1 MTRRK
6 VVTAAALLLASSTA
20 MAVENV
26 VAPLPADT
34 QALLNLYPG
43 SRAELDQGKVRIL
56 YGVPMT
62 AGITPADAA
71 QRFIVEHGSAFGVG
85 QLTATQ
91 TFSTPTSDGKFTI
104 SGYTQHIN
112 GVPVEY
118 GNLRIMVKHDP
129 FPQVVY
135 AAGTLAPMPEGG
147 LNAAALEGPM
157 ALRLAQA
164 HMLARGAKVWTAPQL
179 VVFQGEG
186 TWAAP
191 ILAWKMTAS
200 SPNPADAYAMT
211 FFIDAR
217 TGVTLHVRNDVVNT
231 DVAGTVKGFGTQGT
245 SPDTNTNLPVLM
257 DIPEIRVT
265 IQGGNNTVSDRL
277 GVFSILNPGTTPVT
291 VLTGVHSNV
300 SGGGPW
306 VNVVPVSLG
315 PTVSGTLA
323 NVTPPG
329 PANFILNPT
338 PSQGLT
344 AQINTFIGV
353 TKTHNMFKDRAPA
366 FTALDI
372 ALTSNTG
379 VAGTCNA
386 NFNPSNLTINF
397 FNAGGGCVNTAY
409 SGVISHEYGHFIV
422 NRLNLA
428 QGAFG
433 EGFGDCCAELLW
445 DDFILGR
452 DFSGPG
458 TNVRNPI
465 ASNIQYPCGSAIHT
479 CGMVL
484 GGGWWRTR
492 ENFGTF
498 YGSADGLNRT
508 RDLFVK
514 WALMTVGGSGSNAAV
529 PANIVEILVADDN
542 DGNTSNGTPNYSR
555 ICPAWAAH
563 SLPCPA
569 VSLIGFQYPSG
580 RPTTI
585 LPNQTFS
592 FPVNAVAISVAP
604 VAGTGTL
611 SYRIGTA
618 GAFTTISMPQGAAN
632 QYTAVLPAAPCG
644 SIVQYYVGATAT
656 GGTIVTDPQNAPTS
670 VFSTIAV
677 TGTTTVADLNM
688 NTDPGWTVT
697 NDPSLLSGQWERG
710 VPVTPAPTNCPP
722 ADFNG
727 GGGQAWVTH
736 NLAGNF
742 DVDNGPTTLTTG
754 VYNLSAYPSVEVSYA
769 RWIQSINGVLDTLRF
784 EYSTNNGGTWT
795 LLENAATTAGW
806 NVVTFTVAA
815 PTAQTRFRWIANDN
829 PNDSVTE
836 GGVDRFRIVGFT
848 CGTAT
853 CYANCDGS
861 TSAPILNVNDFVCFQ
876 NLFAAG
882 SSLANCDG
890 STIPPVLN
898 VNDFVCFQN
907 AFSAGCP

>member
-1 MTRRK
+1 MARRK
-6 VVTAAALLLASSTA
+6 VVTVAALLSACSLA
-20 MAVENV
+20 MAVEQAV
-26 VAPLPADT
+26 PVPGPDT
-34 QALLNLYPG
+34 QALLDLYPG
-43 SRAELDQGKVRIL
+43 SRVEFDQGKVRMF
-56 YGVPMT
+56 YGIPMT
-62 AGITPADAA
+62 AGINAADAA
-71 QRFIVEHGSAFGVG
+71 ARFISDHGSAFGVG

-91 TFSTPTSDGKFTI
+91 TFSTPTIDGKFTI
-104 SGYTQHIN
+104 TGYVQHIN

-118 GNLRIMVKHDP
+118 GNLRIMVMHEP
-129 FPQVVY
+129 IPQVVY
-135 AAGTLAPMPEGG
+135 AAGTLASMPEGG
-147 LNAAALEGPM
+147 LTPALDGPM

-164 HMLARGAKVWTAPQL
+164 HMLAKGAKVWTAPQL
-179 VVFQGEG
+179 VIYQGEG
-186 TWAAP
+186 SWTTP
-191 ILAWKMTAS
+191 VLAWKVTGS
-200 SPNPADAYAMT
+200 SPNPADAYSLT

-217 TGVTLHVRNDVVNT
+217 TGVTRHVRNDVVNT
-231 DVAGTVKGFGTQGT
+231 DVVGTVKGWGTPGT
-245 SPDTNTNLPVLM
+245 SPDTNTNPPVLM

-265 IQGGNNTVSDRL
+265 IQGGNNAVADRL

-291 VLTGVHSNV
+291 VLTGVHSSV

-315 PTVSGTLA
+315 PTVAQSLT

-379 VAGTCNA
+379 VSGTCNA

-465 ASNIQYPCGSAIHT
+465 ASNIQYPCSSAIHT
-479 CGMVL
+479 CGMVI
-484 GGGWWRTR
+484 GGAWWRTR
-492 ENFGTF
+492 ENMGAF
-498 YGSADGLNRT
+498 YGSANGLDRT

-514 WALMTVGGSGSNAAV
+514 WALMTVGGSGTNAAV
-529 PANIVEILVADDN
+529 PANVVEVLVADDD

-563 SLPCPA
+563 SLQCPA
-569 VSLIGFQYPSG
+569 LSLITFNYPNG
-580 RPTTI
+580 RPATVT
-585 LPNQTFS
+585 PNQTFS
-592 FPVNAVAISVAP
+592 FPVNVTAVSVPP

-611 SYRIGTA
+611 SYRIGTS
-618 GAFTTISMPQGAAN
+618 GSFTTVPMTQGAAN

-644 SIVQYYVGATAT
+644 SQIQYYVGATAQ
-656 GGTIVTDPQNAPTS
+656 GGTIVTDPGNPPTT
-670 VFSTIAV
+670 VFTATSAA
-677 TGTTTVADLNM
+677 GSTTVADLNM
-688 NTDPGWTVT
+688 NSDPGWTVT
-697 NDPSLLSGQWERG
+697 NDPSLTSGQWQRG
-710 VPVTPAPTNCPP
+710 VPVTPAPTNCPS
-722 ADFNG
+722 ADADG
-727 GGGQAWVTH
+727 SGQCWVTH
-736 NLAGNF
+736 NLTGNF
-742 DVDNGPTTLTTG
+742 DVDNGPTVLTTG
-754 VYNLSAYPSVEVSYA
+754 VYDLSAYPSVTVSYA

-784 EYSTNNGGTWT
+784 EYSTNNGSTWT
-795 LLENAATTAGW
+795 LLENASTAAGW
-806 NVVTFTVAA
+806 VTVSHNLTGL
-815 PTAQTRFRWIANDN
+815 TSQTRFRWIATDN

-836 GGVDRFRIVGFT
+836 AGVDAFKIVGVT
-848 CGTAT
+848 CGTP

-861 TSAPILNVNDFVCFQ
+861 TNAPVLNVNDFVCFQ

-882 SSLANCDG
+882 DTRANCDN
-890 STIPPVLN
+890 STLPPVLN
-898 VNDFVCFQN
+898 VNDFTCFLN
-907 AFSAGCP
+907 AFAAGCP